1 MDFKKE
7 YLIPCPVVK
16 PTLEEFG
23 NPVEYLSRADIA
35 HKGQEYGILKVI
47 PPSNWNPMFL
57 IAESFRFHTR
67 KQKLSDLGLT
77 ARSRKF
83 FTDNLNRFLQ
93 MRRRKPLGL
102 SFVVDKNQDL
112 DGQQGFLIIY
122 YYDLYLMV
130 EKNGGYAAMDH
141 RKWATVAQH
150 FGVSDYQKLRQVYEN
165 DISSYARF
173 LSDNQNLANLPESDS
188 EDENDSCLICK
199 KHNSPS
205 QTLLCDNCDNA
216 FHLQCI
222 LPNLTRIPLGKW
234 YCNKCLIGTGEY
246 GFEEQVDLKYSIPE
260 FYQVSQQFKRQFEAD
275 YNHGVPLTED
285 DMEKKFWKFVELE
298 KSDLEVRYGADIHN
312 FKPGEISGF
321 PMANSPNIA
330 VQNPLVNY
338 YVSHPWNLTRLP
350 FAKGSLLNYINTS
363 ISGMTIPWIYIGSL
377 FSTFCWH
384 VEDHYTLSANYCHFG
399 ATKKWYA
406 IPEYDADK
414 FEKLM
419 KESAPDLFQRQPDL
433 LHQLVT
439 LLSPID
445 IIRNGV
451 KCVYCDQKPNE
462 FVITYPRVYHAGFNC
477 GFNFNE
483 AVNFTMDTWI
493 NYGRKSINDYKQ
505 IGKECVFDYYALVEN
520 ILRDENIFRN
530 RERKNLVSQCLRIFE
545 EFALQQSKYLK
556 LIDLGHFD
564 IQFVP
569 RPQSKRLFEDEQMG
583 FFAGEESEDENDL
596 CDLCRTKVSYQYC
609 IINNKKHRFIPRL
622 SSYSNKRIIGHR
634 SNQLL
639 TPNSSPLVVKEVE
652 QSDHNKMSNL
662 SQSSAAKA
670 LDALRSKT
678 DESSYGFSSSA
689 KRNLTESDSSTKRR
703 KSSRLLNLKETPSNN
718 AMAAVQL
725 LSQMKRLT
733 EKKTIPLC
741 LQCVLNLCGDDMD
754 AIPPGS
760 QLLCETPIELMFDFI
775 KTKKEDFEAIHP
787 SATSASKAQSTLSG
801 LQASVTS

>member
-1 MDFKKE
+1 
-7 YLIPCPVVK
+7 
-16 PTLEEFG
+16 
-23 NPVEYLSRADIA
+23 
-35 HKGQEYGILKVI
+35 
-47 PPSNWNPMFL
+47 
-57 IAESFRFHTR
+57 
-67 KQKLSDLGLT
+67 
-77 ARSRKF
+77 
-83 FTDNLNRFLQ
+83 
-93 MRRRKPLGL
+93 
-102 SFVVDKNQDL
+102 
-112 DGQQGFLIIY
+112 
-122 YYDLYLMV
+122 
-130 EKNGGYAAMDH
+130 
-141 RKWATVAQH
+141 
-150 FGVSDYQKLRQVYEN
+150 
-165 DISSYARF
+165 
-173 LSDNQNLANLPESDS
+173 
-188 EDENDSCLICK
+188 
-199 KHNSPS
+199 
-205 QTLLCDNCDNA
+205 
-216 FHLQCI
+216 
-222 LPNLTRIPLGKW
+222 
-234 YCNKCLIGTGEY
+234 
-246 GFEEQVDLKYSIPE
+246 
-260 FYQVSQQFKRQFEAD
+260 
-275 YNHGVPLTED
+275 
-285 DMEKKFWKFVELE
+285 
-298 KSDLEVRYGADIHN
+298 
-312 FKPGEISGF
+312 
-321 PMANSPNIA
+321 
-330 VQNPLVNY
+330 
-338 YVSHPWNLTRLP
+338 
-350 FAKGSLLNYINTS
+350 
-363 ISGMTIPWIYIGSL
+363 MTIPWIYIGSL

-564 IQFVP
+564 IQSVP